1 MKKFFVMAMMMMAAI
16 TASAQYEP
24 GTFSIQP
31 RLGFTAS
38 MMSNMEKLDIPI
50 AGFGDVNLDTW
61 PAVGLF
67 VGADMEYQLSPL
79 VSLSAGLNWA
89 QTGSGWEDWKHKE
102 NGMTVEI
109 KDTKAETS
117 YLSIPLT
124 ANFYVW
130 KGLAL
135 RTGVQMGFLTSAKLK
150 MTVTASGTQNGLNVN
165 QSTDFDESFKDECNK
180 FDLSI
185 PVGVSY
191 EFNNHLVL
199 DARYNIGVTKVN
211 KDKEPGEKDSR
222 NGVFSLTLGYKI
234 KL

>member
-1 MKKFFVMAMMMMAAI
+1 MAAI

-24 GTFSIQP
+24 GTFSVQP

-38 MMSNMEKLDIPI
+38 MMSNMENINVPIDGYGSVKLDTQP
-50 AGFGDVNLDTW
+50 T
-61 PAVGLF
+61 VGLF

-89 QTGSGWEDWKHKE
+89 QAGSGWEDWKRKE
-102 NGMTVEI
+102 NGVTVEI

-117 YLSIPLT
+117 YLNIPIT

-135 RTGVQMGFLTSAKLK
+135 RTGVQMGFLTSANLK
-150 MTVTASGTQNGLNVN
+150 MTVTASGSQEGMNVN
-165 QSTDFDESFKDECNK
+165 QTTDLDESFKDQCNK

-211 KDKEPGEKDSR
+211 KDSEPGEKDSR

>member
-1 MKKFFVMAMMMMAAI
+1 MKKLFIVATMMMAVM

-24 GTFSIQP
+24 GTFSVQP
-31 RLGFTAS
+31 RVGFTAS
-38 MMSNMEKLDIPI
+38 MMSNMENINVPIDGLGNVKLD
-50 AGFGDVNLDTW
+50 TQ
-61 PAVGLF
+61 PAVGF
-67 VGADMEYQLSPL
+67 IVGADMEYQLSPL

-89 QTGSGWEDWKHKE
+89 QAGSGWEDWKHKE

-150 MTVTASGTQNGLNVN
+150 MTATASGTQNGLNVN
-165 QSTDFDESFKDECNK
+165 QSTDVDKSFKDECNK

-222 NGVFSLTLGYKI
+222 NGVFSLTIGYKI

>member
-1 MKKFFVMAMMMMAAI
+1 MKKFIVMATVMMAAI

-24 GTFSIQP
+24 GTFSVQP
-31 RLGFTAS
+31 RLGFTVS
-38 MMSNMEKLDIPI
+38 TITNINSVQLEP
-50 AGFGDVNLDTW
+50 GVTLDTQ
-61 PAVGLF
+61 PIGGLLI
-67 VGADMEYQLSPL
+67 GADMDYQLSEL

-89 QTGSGWEDWKHKE
+89 MAGCGWEDYDKKE
-102 NGMTVEI
+102 NGLTYELHNPRI
-109 KDTKAETS
+109 QTA
-117 YLSIPLT
+117 YLNIPVT

-135 RTGVQMGFLTSAKLK
+135 RTGLQMGFLTVANLMETVNISGSQDGKNVK
-150 MTVTASGTQNGLNVN
+150 M
-165 QSTDFDESFKDECNK
+165 STDTDESVKDQFNK

-191 EFNNHLVL
+191 EFNNHIVL

-211 KDKEPGEKDSR
+211 KDSEPGEKDNH
-222 NGVFSLTLGYKI
+222 NGSFSITIGYKI

>member
-1 MKKFFVMAMMMMAAI
+1 MKKFFVAAIMMMAVM

-24 GTFSIQP
+24 GTFSVQP
-31 RLGFTAS
+31 RVGFTVS
-38 MMSNMEKLDIPI
+38 TLSNMETLHIPTEGLNI
-50 AGFGDVNLDTW
+50 NLDTQ
-61 PAVGLF
+61 PTVGFF
-67 VGADMEYQLSPL
+67 VGADMEYQLTPL

-89 QTGSGWEDWKHKE
+89 QAGSGWEDWKLKE

-109 KDTKAETS
+109 KDTKTETS
-117 YLSIPLT
+117 YLNIPIT

-135 RTGVQMGFLTSAKLK
+135 RTGVQMGFLTSAKDK
-150 MTVTASGTQNGLNVN
+150 MTVTASGTQDGVN
-165 QSTDFDESFKDECNK
+165 IDQTTEVDESSKDECNK

-185 PVGVSY
+185 PVGLSW

-199 DARYNIGVTKVN
+199 DARYNIGVSKVN
-211 KDKEPGEKDSR
+211 KETLPNGKDTR
-222 NGVFSLTLGYKI
+222 NGVFSLTIGYKI

>member
-1 MKKFFVMAMMMMAAI
+1 MKKLFIVATMMMAAI
-16 TASAQYEP
+16 TANAQYEP
-24 GTFSIQP
+24 GTFSVQP
-31 RLGFTAS
+31 RVGFTAS

-89 QTGSGWEDWKHKE
+89 QAGSGWEDWKLKE

-109 KDTKAETS
+109 KDTKTETS
-117 YLSIPLT
+117 YLNIPIT

-135 RTGVQMGFLTSAKLK
+135 RTGVQMGFLTSAKDK
-150 MTVTASGTQNGLNVN
+150 MTVTASGTQDGVN
-165 QSTDFDESFKDECNK
+165 INQTTEVDESSKDECNK

-185 PVGVSY
+185 PVGLSW

-199 DARYNIGVTKVN
+199 DARYNIGVSKVN
-211 KDKEPGEKDSR
+211 KETLPNGKDAR
-222 NGVFSLTLGYKI
+222 NGVFSLTIGYKI

>member
-31 RLGFTAS
+31 RIGFTAS
-38 MMSNMEKLDIPI
+38 TMSNMENINVPIDGLGNVKLD
-50 AGFGDVNLDTW
+50 TQ
-61 PAVGLF
+61 PAVGF
-67 VGADMEYQLSPL
+67 IVGADMEYQLSPL

-89 QTGSGWEDWKHKE
+89 QAGSGWEDWNRKVNDVTIE
-102 NGMTVEI
+102 L

-117 YLSIPLT
+117 YLNIPIT

-135 RTGVQMGFLTSAKLK
+135 RTGVQMGFLTSAKEK
-150 MTVTASGTQNGLNVN
+150 MTVTASGSQGGVNVN
-165 QSTDFDESFKDECNK
+165 STTDVDESFKDECNK

-211 KDKEPGEKDSR
+211 KESAPGEKDSR
-222 NGVFSLTLGYKI
+222 NGVFSLTIGYKI
-234 KL
+234 EL

>member
-1 MKKFFVMAMMMMAAI
+1 MAAI

-24 GTFSIQP
+24 GTFSVQP

-38 MMSNMEKLDIPI
+38 MMSNMENLNVPIDGFGNVKLD
-50 AGFGDVNLDTW
+50 TQ

-89 QTGSGWEDWKHKE
+89 QAGSGWEDWKRKE
-102 NGMTVEI
+102 NGVTVEL

-117 YLSIPLT
+117 YLNIPIT

-135 RTGVQMGFLTSAKLK
+135 RTGVQMGFLTSAKEK
-150 MTVTASGTQNGLNVN
+150 MTVTASGSQGGVNVN
-165 QSTDFDESFKDECNK
+165 STTDVDESFKDECNK

-211 KDKEPGEKDSR
+211 KESAPGEKDSR
-222 NGVFSLTLGYKI
+222 NGVFSLTIGYKI

>member
-1 MKKFFVMAMMMMAAI
+1 MKKIFVVATMMMAAI
-16 TASAQYEP
+16 SASAQYEP
-24 GTFSIQP
+24 GTFSVQP
-31 RLGFTAS
+31 RVGFTAS
-38 MMSNMEKLDIPI
+38 TMSNMEKLDIPI
-50 AGFGDVNLDTW
+50 DGYYGVNLDTW
-61 PAVGLF
+61 PAVGLI
-67 VGADMEYQLSPL
+67 VGADVEYQLSPL

-102 NGMTVEI
+102 NGVTLEI

-150 MTVTASGTQNGLNVN
+150 MTVTTSGTQNGVNYN
-165 QSTDFDESFKDECNK
+165 QSTDYDESFKSQCNK

-211 KDKEPGEKDSR
+211 KESDPDEKDSR
-222 NGVFSLTLGYKI
+222 NGVFSLTIGYKI